1 MSLAANDAKWVHY
14 GFPAQQI
21 SHSSWCSRQMKTKQ
35 QKISIKAIIFLSL
48 VAAILLLAYYGPQPF
63 SVLGP
68 LGERLGK
75 FYTTKESFS
84 QFLISLGS
92 YSPIFFVL
100 LQGLQ
105 VVISPIPGELTG
117 IAGGYIYGAT
127 WGFVFSTLG
136 LTLGSWAAFE
146 LARILGR
153 PFVEKFV
160 SEDLLKKFE
169 FLTTDT
175 GATICFLLFLIPGF
189 PKDVLCYLLGLSRMR
204 RSTFLVIST
213 LGRMPGTFLLT
224 MQGASLRNEQYHT
237 AAAIAAT
244 SVAIVFIA
252 YLCRAQLYQWL
263 RGLSRTDVRY

>member
-21 SHSSWCSRQMKTKQ
+21 SYSSWGWRQMKTKQ

-63 SVLGP
+63 SVLGA

-117 IAGGYIYGAT
+117 IVGGYIYGAT
-127 WGFVFSTLG
+127 LGFILSTLG

-175 GATICFLLFLIPGF
+175 GVTICFLLFLIPGF

-204 RSTFLVIST
+204 RSTFLVLST

-237 AAAIAAT
+237 AVAIAAT

-263 RGLSRTDVRY
+263 RGLSRIDVRY